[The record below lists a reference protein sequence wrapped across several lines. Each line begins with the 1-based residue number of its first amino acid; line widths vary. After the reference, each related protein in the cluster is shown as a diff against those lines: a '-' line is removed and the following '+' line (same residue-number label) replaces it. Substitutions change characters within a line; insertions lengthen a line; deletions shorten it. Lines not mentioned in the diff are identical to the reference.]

1 MMRSNLYVFALAA
14 TRFAAA
20 KQVGYFQA
28 ENCAAPSDFES
39 CYADADEWLSDCIN
53 ENCDALGRDCHDA
66 CECARQDAYTRC
78 ATSFCWNMVYSCE
91 YQLQVSD
98 AVGSCLNPDINST
111 PFWPPPD
118 NANGRCNCNI
128 GKISRALVLVNE
140 AVGSCDD
147 FVDAFS
153 MTPDQ
158 IESIGN
164 ACLCCGL
171 SGFLSPF
178 YSFCPKLA
186 PAELELEGFESAMD
200 QLIPNLDWTQC
211 SSWMNGYDCV
221 SDFGYP
227 ADVKTYYGPGE
238 FPADGTETL
247 RNIGALTTPVSA
259 TATFVIAGEEV
270 YVTAVSTDAAVP
282 TGSSNSDDTDESS
295 DSSDS
300 TDSGDNNDSSD
311 SGSDSSQSGSGD
323 EEESNSDETPE
334 DAAVRGMGVS
344 AMLAGFAV
352 VIAGLLVL

>member
-1 MMRSNLYVFALAA
+1 MMRSNLYIFALAA
-14 TRFAAA
+14 ARLAVAN
-20 KQVGYFQA
+20 QVGYFQA

-39 CYADADEWLSDCIN
+39 CYGDADEWLSDCIN
-53 ENCDALGRDCHDA
+53 ENCDALGVDCHNA
-66 CECARQDAYTRC
+66 CECARQEAYTRC

-98 AVGSCLNPDINST
+98 VMSSCLNPDVNSI
-111 PFWPPPD
+111 PFWPPPQY
-118 NANGRCNCNI
+118 ANGRCNCNI
-128 GKISRALVLVNE
+128 GKISRAQVIVNE

-147 FVDAFS
+147 FVDAFT

-178 YSFCPKLA
+178 YSFCPKLD

-200 QLIPNLDWTQC
+200 ELLPNLKWTQC
-211 SSWMNGYDCV
+211 SSWMNGYDCAA
-221 SDFGYP
+221 DFGYP
-227 ADVKTYYGPGE
+227 SDVETYFGPGE

-259 TATFVIAGEEV
+259 TATFVIAGEDV

-282 TGSSNSDDTDESS
+282 TGSSDSDDTDESS

-300 TDSGDNNDSSD
+300 NNSSNNIDSSD
-311 SGSDSSQSGSGD
+311 SSSDSSQSGSDD
-323 EEESNSDETPE
+323 EQQSNSDETPE
-334 DAAVRGMGVS
+334 DAAVRGMGIS

-352 VIAGLLVL
+352 AIAGLLVL